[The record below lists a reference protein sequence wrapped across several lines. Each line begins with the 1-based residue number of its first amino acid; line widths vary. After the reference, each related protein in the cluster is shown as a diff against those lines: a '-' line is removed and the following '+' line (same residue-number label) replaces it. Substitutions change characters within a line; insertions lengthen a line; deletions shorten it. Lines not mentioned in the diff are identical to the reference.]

1 MADHKYIIPFILKWE
16 GGLSRDVVDTASDY
30 QVPDGSG
37 NHTNKGVTWKVWEF
51 IFGNSAES
59 VKRFYA
65 MNSSDWG
72 QIFKQLFW
80 DKIGGDKIKS
90 QRIADVLANW
100 VWAAGISAPSIAIQK
115 IVGVTPDGI
124 IGKQTIQ
131 AINASNEM
139 DTFTKLKAENISF
152 FNNLASK
159 PQYKKF
165 KNGWANRLTDLF
177 TNYITKIKTNSI
189 LTFALVGLVAWII
202 IKNK

>member
-16 GGLSRDVVDTASDY
+16 GGLSSDAGDTAAAH

-51 IFGNSAES
+51 VFGNSAES

-65 MNSSDWG
+65 MSSGDWG
-72 QIFKQLFW
+72 QIFKPLFW
-80 DKIGGDKIKS
+80 DKMGGDKIKS
-90 QRIADVLANW
+90 QRIADVLVNW
-100 VWAAGISAPSIAIQK
+100 AWAAGTSAPSKAIQK

-124 IGKQTIQ
+124 IGNQTIQ
-131 AINASNEM
+131 AINSSNEL
-139 DTFTKLKAENISF
+139 DIFTKLKAKNISF

-159 PQYKKF
+159 PQYRKF
-165 KNGWANRLTDLF
+165 KNDWAKRLTDLF
-177 TNYITKIKTNSI
+177 TNYITKIKTNSV
-189 LTFALVGLVAWII
+189 LTFALIGVLAWII